1 MSKIAKQ
8 IASIQKLK
16 QLASAKETILIQ
28 KAMESTSPSD
38 ILAAQKVLQTIEER
52 QSIEKKSYIID
63 PWDFNTSFG
72 YKDKPFSL
80 SYGTLKAMSKTPVIN
95 AIIKTRKNQI
105 ADFAEPQADKYS
117 TGFVIRK
124 KKKQNLLRMQLQ
136 KLLK

>member
-52 QSIEKKSYIID
+52 QSIEKKSY
-63 PWDFNTSFG
+63 N
-72 YKDKPFSL
+72 
-80 SYGTLKAMSKTPVIN
+80 LKILFDS
-95 AIIKTRKNQI
+95 
-105 ADFAEPQADKYS
+105 S
-117 TGFVIRK
+117 S
-124 KKKQNLLRMQLQ
+124 
-136 KLLK
+136 

>member
-38 ILAAQKVLQTIEER
+38 ILAAQRVLKTIEER

-80 SYGTLKAMSKTPVIN
+80 SYGTLKAISKTPVIN
-95 AIIKTRKNQI
+95 AIIKTRKNQENI
-105 ADFAEPQADKYS
+105 TK
-117 TGFVIRK
+117 
-124 KKKQNLLRMQLQ
+124 MQKILESQ
-136 KLLK
+136 